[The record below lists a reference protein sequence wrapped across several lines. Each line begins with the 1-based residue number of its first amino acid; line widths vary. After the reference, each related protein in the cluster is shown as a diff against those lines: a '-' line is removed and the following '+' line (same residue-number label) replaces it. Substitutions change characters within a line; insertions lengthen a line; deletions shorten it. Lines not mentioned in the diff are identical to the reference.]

1 MQEEQRAPNKHYT
14 ALWTAKALT
23 EFCTLEEEV
32 WDVGEHGKL
41 HSRVFTLNEQGSGF
55 SPQYQKWG
63 GHPIRSEHIWKLTY
77 VNTNT
82 GRRNSKLLIIVFLFF
97 FLYPPPARNSWLLPL
112 LYILVCPIGCA
123 PQTHAISGKEKRKG
137 EWEKKG
143 PPSSLGTVSYEL
155 NPKSPAVHTGT
166 FTSPHHFSHLLIT
179 ACLNSLSV
187 QWRHHNTY
195 IKKVVPTM

>member
-97 FLYPPPARNSWLLPL
+97 FLYPPP
-112 LYILVCPIGCA
+112 
-123 PQTHAISGKEKRKG
+123 QEFM
-137 EWEKKG
+137 
-143 PPSSLGTVSYEL
+143 
-155 NPKSPAVHTGT
+155 T
-166 FTSPHHFSHLLIT
+166 FTSAIYIGLSNRLCSPNPCHLWERKEERRVGKERTTILT
-179 ACLNSLSV
+179 
-187 QWRHHNTY
+187 RHGQLRT
-195 IKKVVPTM
+195 

>member
-1 MQEEQRAPNKHYT
+1 MWENM
-14 ALWTAKALT
+14 
-23 EFCTLEEEV
+23 
-32 WDVGEHGKL
+32 G
-41 HSRVFTLNEQGSGF
+41 SSTLNEQGSGF
-55 SPQYQKWG
+55 SPQYQNWG

-97 FLYPPPARNSWLLPL
+97 FWYPPPPRNSWLLPL
-112 LYILVCPIGCA
+112 LSILVCPIGYA

-137 EWEKKG
+137 QWEKKG

-179 ACLNSLSV
+179 ACLNSLSA
-187 QWRHHNTY
+187 QWRHLT
-195 IKKVVPTM
+195 PTSRKWYLPRNKQMSVLLHCHPTPLRKDLIM